1 MQDDKNIN
9 GNGDNWDET
18 PKDDGKEN
26 AGKGTDGGHYYYKQ
40 YTTPT
45 GNPPPVNLPQR
56 DGDGATAKT
65 LGIIGLVVTLCSC
78 QIAGIVLGV
87 IGLAKAKR
95 SKQNLGF
102 ETPEAA
108 TGRVLGIVNIVLGI
122 LLIVL
127 SAVMTAFY
135 IASGMFDEL
144 FTVPTDPERGVEA
157 FIALTSFFA

>member
-1 MQDDKNIN
+1 MQDDKYEKS
-9 GNGDNWDET
+9 GDNWDEN
-18 PKDDGKEN
+18 PKYAEKDN
-26 AGKGTDGGHYYYKQ
+26 AGGETGGGHYYKQ

-45 GNPPPVNLPQR
+45 GNPPPVNLPQPDS
-56 DGDGATAKT
+56 DGSTSKT
-65 LGIIGLVVTLCSC
+65 LGIVGLIVTLCSC
-78 QIAGIVLGV
+78 QIAGIVLGI

-122 LLIVL
+122 LMIIL

-135 IASGMFDEL
+135 IVSGLFDEI
-144 FTVPTDPERGVEA
+144 FAATTDPDRSVEA
-157 FIALTSFFA
+157 FIALRSFLA

>member
-1 MQDDKNIN
+1 MQDEKNQN
-9 GNGDNWDET
+9 SGDNWDEN
-18 PKDDGKEN
+18 PKYAEKDN
-26 AGKGTDGGHYYYKQ
+26 AGGETGGGHYYYKQ

-45 GNPPPVNLPQR
+45 GNPPPVNLPQPDS
-56 DGDGATAKT
+56 DGSTSKT
-65 LGIIGLVVTLCSC
+65 LGIIGLIVTLCSC
-78 QIAGIVLGV
+78 QIAGIVLGI

-122 LLIVL
+122 LMIIL

-135 IASGMFDEL
+135 IASGLFDEI
-144 FTVPTDPERGVEA
+144 FAAPTDPDRSVEA
-157 FIALTSFFA
+157 FIALRSFLA